1 MSQSL
6 TVPENGTV
14 FLAYSKKFV
23 YLHRCINQLSMDN
36 SIDPQKVKRII
47 QIVIAILSAIV
58 GGITEAATD
67 FLSNLLNF

>member
-1 MSQSL
+1 
-6 TVPENGTV
+6 
-14 FLAYSKKFV
+14 
-23 YLHRCINQLSMDN
+23 MDN